1 MNFLIKE
8 IKLKKLK
15 MSGVNLKK
23 QQINNHLTPEKGSKK
38 TKKTFV
44 IFFKNPYP
52 SLEYFTVSNFL
63 CNIFLS
69 ILQKM
74 AFKLKI
80 Y

>member
-1 MNFLIKE
+1 
-8 IKLKKLK
+8 
-15 MSGVNLKK
+15 MSVVNLKK

-38 TKKTFV
+38 TKKTFF
-44 IFFKNPYP
+44 FFKNPYP
-52 SLEYFTVSNFL
+52 SLEYSTVSNFF

>member
-8 IKLKKLK
+8 INNLRKKLK
-15 MSGVNLKK
+15 MSVVNLKK

-52 SLEYFTVSNFL
+52 SLEYSTVSNFF
-63 CNIFLS
+63 CNIFFEYLTENG
-69 ILQKM
+69 
-74 AFKLKI
+74 F
-80 Y
+80 